1 MSLASP
7 GTPLLADNG
16 PRAVESSNAVN
27 DEDLH
32 NPQIAEV
39 RKDKRRILDVSHL
52 ERFTIRVR
60 KERNTRF
67 FRVLTAQKSYSSSV
81 YDKPFVLQPL
91 RLLRRSQLPLSFL
104 DLSSGRS
111 SLPLNRLFSATITI
125 LENRDDADQQCWLD
139 PIVLLSCLESNG
151 SLYVVERVQDG
162 IYALGKLAGWV
173 KVTTFDDLT
182 PHKLNELIQRKMGAA
197 GMVSSNKRRTSTALR
212 DMLPST
218 DTERPAKRSK
228 LSVPPPPNTE
238 KPMEKVATGVESK
251 TGSKTPKK
259 KAKQSPVK
267 ESDAQGPLQ
276 LSSEVVFATL
286 VKHYLEA
293 LYWSKN
299 SLAFFTKGPL
309 SRARASFSASAS
321 EKMVL
326 TDLTSF
332 LRSMLLEV
340 KSMDK
345 KYRDKLP
352 DMIKAFPPSALSE
365 DEDAP
370 PSTTKRKKPKRPKLS
385 KDGLYPFEEDYVKRW
400 WASDDSGPDKIHQGD
415 TAQDILRKRLADLRS
430 RETFAQIILILEI
443 MALESSTISKAA
455 ESPNGNPQEVEQLEN
470 QKPRKK
476 TVDLN
481 LLLDLLLDKLS
492 IWQSIEQVSGNR
504 QKSNS
509 QTAQISSEKP
519 VDQDILGTFCIEVI
533 VPL

>member
-1 MSLASP
+1 MSLVSP
-7 GTPLLADNG
+7 GTSLPADNVS
-16 PRAVESSNAVN
+16 RAVESSNAIN
-27 DEDLH
+27 DEDVR
-32 NPQIAEV
+32 NPEITEV
-39 RKDKRRILDVSHL
+39 REGKRQVSDVSHL
-52 ERFTIRVR
+52 GLFTIRVC
-60 KERNTRF
+60 KGQNTGS
-67 FRVLTAQKSYSSSV
+67 FRILTAQKSYSSSV
-81 YDKPFVLQPL
+81 YDKPFVFQPL

-104 DLSSGRS
+104 DLSSCRS
-111 SLPLNRLFSATITI
+111 ALPLNRLFSATINI
-125 LENRDDADQQCWLD
+125 LENGDESDQQCWLD
-139 PIVLLSCLESNG
+139 PFVLLSCLESNG

-162 IYALGKLAGWV
+162 LYALGKLASWV

-182 PHKLNELIQRKMGAA
+182 PDKLNELIQRKMGAA
-197 GMVSSNKRRTSTALR
+197 GMDTLDKRRKSTAIR
-212 DMLPST
+212 GMVSST

-228 LSVPPPPNTE
+228 LSGPPLPNTE
-238 KPMEKVATGVESK
+238 KLMEKVTAGVESK

-259 KAKQSPVK
+259 KAKPTPVK
-267 ESDAQGPLQ
+267 ESDTQGPLQ

-321 EKMVL
+321 DKMLL

-352 DMIKAFPPSALSE
+352 DMINAFPPSTLSE

-370 PSTTKRKKPKRPKLS
+370 PSTTKRKKPKTPKLS

-400 WASDDSGPDKIHQGD
+400 WASDDFGPDKIHQGD

-443 MALESSTISKAA
+443 MALESSAIPKAT
-455 ESPNGNPQEVEQLEN
+455 ESSDGNSQEIGRLEI
-470 QKPRKK
+470 QKPKK
-476 TVDLN
+476 KAVDLN

-504 QKSNS
+504 QKINS
-509 QTAQISSEKP
+509 QTAQISSERP